1 MKENLGTVY
10 FLKMGGVDG
19 ILIVRR
25 GEHTKTRGF
34 KGRARP

>member
-19 ILIVRR
+19 ILIVPY
-25 GEHTKTRGF
+25 TPLLF
-34 KGRARP
+34 LIMC